1 MVGES
6 GRAGGHFTPVA
17 APAGALS
24 SPGEQGRG
32 MAEEDHAKIAAQ
44 LVELKVEHRD
54 LDEAIA
60 RLAASIQSDELSVKR
75 LKKRKLKIKDLISAL
90 ESRLIPDLDA

>member
-1 MVGES
+1 
-6 GRAGGHFTPVA
+6 
-17 APAGALS
+17 
-24 SPGEQGRG
+24 
-32 MAEEDHAKIAAQ
+32 MAEEDPAKIAAQ

-60 RLAASIQSDELSVKR
+60 RLAASIETDELSVKR
-75 LKKRKLKIKDLISAL
+75 LKKRKLKIKDMISAL